1 MAGRVRGPSGA
12 DIFSKVVLVFV
23 LFVCICCA
31 SSAGVWY
38 YFAAVKPTECQQGKI
53 DGHKGTFGYCEGN
66 PNNVKIEE
74 VKLRGK
80 SFSTKNPI
88 VTGSNIASLSTK
100 KEENQFIINH
110 NDGNICKMIRIKVNK
125 NENNCDYE
133 ILNAGF
139 YTHGSGNKCETK
151 EDIINA
157 WNKIQPMTLATSN
170 DEDGYGIETIKYSK
184 FCK

>member
-1 MAGRVRGPSGA
+1 MAGRAKGPSGA

-23 LFVCICCA
+23 LFVCVCCA

-38 YFAAVKPTECQQGKI
+38 YYAAVKPTECQQGKI

-66 PNNVKIEE
+66 PDNVKIEE

-80 SFSTKNPI
+80 SFSTQNPI
-88 VTGSNIASLSTK
+88 VLGSGIFQVSTK
-100 KEENQFIINH
+100 NEENQFIINH
-110 NDGNICKMIRIKVNK
+110 NDQGRCKMIRIKVVK

-133 ILNAGF
+133 VLNAG
-139 YTHGSGNKCETK
+139 YIYGKCETK
-151 EDIINA
+151 AQIINA
-157 WNKIQPMTLATSN
+157 WKRIQPMTLATSN

>member
-1 MAGRVRGPSGA
+1 MAGRAKGPSGA

-23 LFVCICCA
+23 LFVCACCA
-31 SSAGVWY
+31 SSVGVWY
-38 YFAAVKPTECQQGKI
+38 YYAAIRPTECQKGEI

-66 PNNVKIEE
+66 PENVKIEE

-88 VTGSNIASLSTK
+88 VLGSGIVKLSTK
-100 KEENQFIINH
+100 TGENQFIISY
-110 NDGNICKMIRIKVNK
+110 NDQGRCKMIRVKVKK

-133 ILNAGF
+133 VLDAG
-139 YTHGSGNKCETK
+139 YIYGNPKTK
-151 EDIINA
+151 EDIKRA
-157 WNKIQPMTLATSN
+157 WGKKANMTLATSN
-170 DEDGYGIETIKYSK
+170 DEDGYGIELTKYSK

>member
-1 MAGRVRGPSGA
+1 MAGRAKGPSGA

-23 LFVCICCA
+23 LFVCACCA

-38 YFAAVKPTECQQGKI
+38 YYAAIKPTECQSGEI

-66 PNNVKIEE
+66 PQNVKIEE

-80 SFSTKNPI
+80 SFSTQNPI
-88 VTGSNIASLSTK
+88 VRSVNIVEHLNK
-100 KEENQFIINH
+100 NEERQFIINH
-110 NDGNICKMIRIKVNK
+110 VEGNKSIMIRVKVSK

-133 ILNAGF
+133 VLDAG
-139 YTHGSGNKCETK
+139 YVYGNLKTK
-151 EDIINA
+151 EDIKKA
-157 WNKIQPMTLATSN
+157 WGRKTNTTLATSN
-170 DEDGYGIETIKYSK
+170 DENGYGIELTKYSK

>member
-1 MAGRVRGPSGA
+1 MAGRAKGPSGA

-23 LFVCICCA
+23 LFVCVCCA

-38 YFAAVKPTECQQGKI
+38 YYAAVKPTECQQGKI

-66 PNNVKIEE
+66 PDNVKIEE

-80 SFSTKNPI
+80 SFSTQNPI
-88 VTGSNIASLSTK
+88 VLGSGIVQLSTK
-100 KEENQFIINH
+100 TEENQFIINH
-110 NDGNICKMIRIKVNK
+110 NDGNKCKMIRIKVVK

-133 ILNAGF
+133 VLNAG
-139 YTHGSGNKCETK
+139 YIYGKCETK
-151 EDIINA
+151 AQVINA
-157 WNKIQPMTLATSN
+157 WKRIQAVTLATSN

-184 FCK
+184 YCK

>member
-1 MAGRVRGPSGA
+1 MAGRAKGSSGA

-23 LFVCICCA
+23 LFVCISCA
-31 SSAGVWY
+31 SSVGVWY
-38 YFAAVKPTECQQGKI
+38 YFAAIKPTECQRGKI

-80 SFSTKNPI
+80 SFSTQNPI
-88 VTGSNIASLSTK
+88 VTGSNIVSLSTK
-100 KEENQFIINH
+100 EEENQFIINH
-110 NDGNICKMIRIKVNK
+110 NDGNICKMIRVKVKK

-133 ILNAGF
+133 VLNAG
-139 YTHGSGNKCETK
+139 YINGKCETK
-151 EDIINA
+151 EDIKKA
-157 WNKIQPMTLATSN
+157 WKNMTNNVSLAISN
-170 DEDGYGIETIKYSK
+170 DEAGYGIETIKYSK

>member
-1 MAGRVRGPSGA
+1 MAGRAKGPSGA

-23 LFVCICCA
+23 LFVCACCA

-66 PNNVKIEE
+66 PDNVKIEE

-80 SFSTKNPI
+80 SFSTQNPI
-88 VTGSNIASLSTK
+88 VTADDIVSLSTK
-100 KEENQFIINH
+100 TEENRFIIKH
-110 NDGNICKMIRIKVNK
+110 NDQNMCKIIRFKIQK

-133 ILNAGF
+133 ILDAG
-139 YTHGSGNKCETK
+139 YVSGKCEDRAIKNT
-151 EDIINA
+151 NFL
-157 WNKIQPMTLATSN
+157 PVPLATSN